1 MIGITESLWSLS
13 EGKPGG
19 VSGLEMVDRRPG
31 LLYKPPIKPC
41 ASEESRGTQVSPWGQ
56 EWPPCSSF
64 SRSATLWLLH
74 QKAECLV
81 ICPCFPCRTPS
92 ARIKSASRAR
102 TGSPK
107 EVLEVPF
114 RHQLNGVDHPVC
126 RSHHDRRQTLGYLTS
141 TRSLDSP
148 TLPLPQELES
158 WYLAKIFILSAT
170 VETVVASVEMK
181 ARGATRGTWPQPREV
196 TAPFPKPLV
205 SCQSSANPHPQGGTH
220 KYWVRSEDSTAAIPL
235 SLSLP
240 QSPDPASPQQFGP
253 WELAACGGIRISG
266 KKLGAVFSV
275 LVKTKSSPMKT
286 SPLSCEHI

>member
-1 MIGITESLWSLS
+1 MWVG
-13 EGKPGG
+13 
-19 VSGLEMVDRRPG
+19 GLEVVEPQPA
-31 LLYKPPIKPC
+31 LLYRSPVKPC
-41 ASEESRGTQVSPWGQ
+41 VSEESCRTAVPVPAGGRD
-56 EWPPCSSF
+56 WPPCSSF
-64 SRSATLWLLH
+64 SQSATLWLLH
-74 QKAECLV
+74 QQAECVV

-126 RSHHDRRQTLGYLTS
+126 RSHHDRRQTLGSLTS
-141 TRSLDSP
+141 TRSSDSP

-170 VETVVASVEMK
+170 VVTVVASVEMK

-205 SCQSSANPHPQGGTH
+205 SCQSNANSLHPTTPG
-220 KYWVRSEDSTAAIPL
+220 RDSQAL
-235 SLSLP
+235 
-240 QSPDPASPQQFGP
+240 
-253 WELAACGGIRISG
+253 G
-266 KKLGAVFSV
+266 KV
-275 LVKTKSSPMKT
+275 
-286 SPLSCEHI
+286 